1 MAQPESAQLPLDAE
15 HAQLAAAARER
26 RSVDSFTR
34 AALEGFCWALLGG
47 VCGKLLWDSVSPPPL
62 FYPLVLLDLLLL
74 WDAAR
79 SYVRGRGELR
89 RELLIL
95 RRLREVRMLLGID
108 PVASARP

>member
-1 MAQPESAQLPLDAE
+1 MAQPESAQLPLDVE

-34 AALEGFCWALLGG
+34 AALEGFSWALLGG
-47 VCGKLLWDSVSPPPL
+47 VCGKLFWDSVSPPPL
-62 FYPLVLLDLLLL
+62 FYPLVFLDLLLL

-95 RRLREVRMLLGID
+95 GRLRQVRMLLGID
-108 PVASARP
+108 PVADARP

>member
-1 MAQPESAQLPLDAE
+1 MAQPESAQLPLDVE

-34 AALEGFCWALLGG
+34 AALEGFSWALLGG
-47 VCGKLLWDSVSPPPL
+47 VCGKLLWDSVPPPLL
-62 FYPLVLLDLLLL
+62 FYPLVFLDLLLL

-95 RRLREVRMLLGID
+95 GRLRQVRILLGI
-108 PVASARP
+108 